1 MSAAGFLFCL
11 IGNKVMLDLDFD
23 KMQGLLPAVLQDA
36 ESGAVLMVGFMNLEA
51 LEKTLESGFATF
63 FSRTRN
69 RLWTKGQTSGNLAS
83 VESITADCDHDALL
97 LRVHVG
103 GDGRICHEGT
113 MSCFTQT
120 IELSDRAKRG
130 ISQ

>member
-1 MSAAGFLFCL
+1 
-11 IGNKVMLDLDFD
+11 MLDLDFD

-51 LEKTLESGFATF
+51 LEKTLETGFATF